1 MNKIGCLIIG
11 LLVMSGCSGSFN
23 HQGKTPLVE
32 VGDAFLYKEDLDA
45 ALPVGIHDKD
55 SVRFAE
61 DYIRNW
67 VEDVLL
73 YGKAEGNIPDNEK
86 IDQQVAAYRRA
97 LIMHTY
103 QEELVRQK
111 LGTEVSEEEIEA
123 YYEAHAAQFRAEQPY
138 IQGLFMKVP
147 VQTRNLNRVR
157 NWYKRNTQDAI
168 DGLEKFS
175 IAHAVSYEYFYD
187 RWRPVSEFALKMPLE
202 ALETDMDYLKRNKN
216 LEVRDTV
223 YCYFLHVEQFL
234 PKGDPLPLE
243 YAKNEIKEMIIN
255 LKRVA
260 FINQIKND
268 LYREASENNDIIYY
282 KPDNE

>member
-216 LEVRDTV
+216 VEVRDTV

-234 PKGDPLPLE
+234 PKGDLLPLE

-260 FINQIKND
+260 FINQMKND

>member
-1 MNKIGCLIIG
+1 MNRIGCLIIG

-216 LEVRDTV
+216 VEVRDTV

-260 FINQIKND
+260 FINQMKND
-268 LYREASENNDIIYY
+268 LYREALENNDIIYY

>member
-1 MNKIGCLIIG
+1 MNRIGCLIIG

-45 ALPVGIHDKD
+45 ALPVGIQDKD

-111 LGTEVSEEEIEA
+111 LGNEVSEEEIEA

-216 LEVRDTV
+216 VEVRDTV

>member
-1 MNKIGCLIIG
+1 MNRIGCLIIG

-23 HQGKTPLVE
+23 HQGKTPLVK

-111 LGTEVSEEEIEA
+111 LGNEVSEEEIEA

-216 LEVRDTV
+216 VEVRDTV

-260 FINQIKND
+260 FINQMKND

>member
-1 MNKIGCLIIG
+1 MNRIGCLIIG

-32 VGDAFLYKEDLDA
+32 IGDAFLYKEDLDA

-216 LEVRDTV
+216 VEVRDTV

-260 FINQIKND
+260 FINQMKND

>member
-111 LGTEVSEEEIEA
+111 LGNEVSEEEIEA

-147 VQTRNLNRVR
+147 VQTRNLNQVR

-216 LEVRDTV
+216 VEVRDTV

-260 FINQIKND
+260 FINQMKND

>member
-1 MNKIGCLIIG
+1 MNRIGCLIIG

-45 ALPVGIHDKD
+45 ALPVGIQDKD

-111 LGTEVSEEEIEA
+111 LGNEVSEEEIEA

-216 LEVRDTV
+216 VEVRDTV

-260 FINQIKND
+260 FINQMKND

>member
-32 VGDAFLYKEDLDA
+32 IGDAFLYKEDLDA

-111 LGTEVSEEEIEA
+111 LGNEVSEEEIEA

-216 LEVRDTV
+216 VEVRDTV

-243 YAKNEIKEMIIN
+243 YAKNEIKEIIIN

-260 FINQIKND
+260 FINQMKND

>member
-111 LGTEVSEEEIEA
+111 LGNEVSEEEIEA

-202 ALETDMDYLKRNKN
+202 ALETDMDYLKWNKN
-216 LEVRDTV
+216 VEVRDTV

-234 PKGDPLPLE
+234 PKGDLLPLE

-260 FINQIKND
+260 FINQMKND

>member
-1 MNKIGCLIIG
+1 MNRIGCLIIG

-73 YGKAEGNIPDNEK
+73 YRKAEGNIPDNEK

-111 LGTEVSEEEIEA
+111 LGNEVSEEEIEA

-216 LEVRDTV
+216 VEVRDTV

-260 FINQIKND
+260 FINQMKND

>member
-1 MNKIGCLIIG
+1 MNRIGCLIIG

-32 VGDAFLYKEDLDA
+32 VGNAFLYKEDLDA

-111 LGTEVSEEEIEA
+111 LGNEVSEEEIEA

-216 LEVRDTV
+216 VEVRDTV

>member
-1 MNKIGCLIIG
+1 MNRIGCLIIG

-32 VGDAFLYKEDLDA
+32 IGDAFLYKEDLDA

-111 LGTEVSEEEIEA
+111 LGNEVSEEEIEA

-216 LEVRDTV
+216 VEVRDTV

-260 FINQIKND
+260 FINQMKND

>member
-11 LLVMSGCSGSFN
+11 LVVMSGCSGSFN

-216 LEVRDTV
+216 VEVRDTV

>member
-111 LGTEVSEEEIEA
+111 LGNEVSEEEIEA

-216 LEVRDTV
+216 VEVRDTV

-260 FINQIKND
+260 FINQMKND

>member
-1 MNKIGCLIIG
+1 MNRIGCLIIG

-111 LGTEVSEEEIEA
+111 LGNEVSEEEIEA

-216 LEVRDTV
+216 VEVRDTV

-234 PKGDPLPLE
+234 PKGDLLPLE

-260 FINQIKND
+260 FINQMKND

>member
-1 MNKIGCLIIG
+1 MNRIGCLIIG

-45 ALPVGIHDKD
+45 ALPVGIQDKD

-216 LEVRDTV
+216 VEVRDTV

>member
-1 MNKIGCLIIG
+1 MNRIGCLIIG

-32 VGDAFLYKEDLDA
+32 IGDAFLYKEDLDA

-111 LGTEVSEEEIEA
+111 LGNEVSEEEIEA

-157 NWYKRNTQDAI
+157 NWYKQNTQDAI

-202 ALETDMDYLKRNKN
+202 ALETDLDYLKRNKN
-216 LEVRDTV
+216 VEVRDTV

-260 FINQIKND
+260 FINQMKND

>member
-111 LGTEVSEEEIEA
+111 LGTEV
-123 YYEAHAAQFRAEQPY
+123 F
-138 IQGLFMKVP
+138 KVC
-147 VQTRNLNRVR
+147 
-157 NWYKRNTQDAI
+157 
-168 DGLEKFS
+168 S
-175 IAHAVSYEYFYD
+175 
-187 RWRPVSEFALKMPLE
+187 
-202 ALETDMDYLKRNKN
+202 
-216 LEVRDTV
+216 
-223 YCYFLHVEQFL
+223 
-234 PKGDPLPLE
+234 
-243 YAKNEIKEMIIN
+243 
-255 LKRVA
+255 
-260 FINQIKND
+260 
-268 LYREASENNDIIYY
+268 
-282 KPDNE
+282 

>member
-111 LGTEVSEEEIEA
+111 LGNEVSEEEIEA

-202 ALETDMDYLKRNKN
+202 ALETDLDYLKRNKN
-216 LEVRDTV
+216 VEVRDTV

-243 YAKNEIKEMIIN
+243 YAKNEIKEIIIN

-260 FINQIKND
+260 FINQMKND

>member
-1 MNKIGCLIIG
+1 MNRIGCLIIG

-216 LEVRDTV
+216 VEVRDTV

-260 FINQIKND
+260 FINQMKND

>member
-1 MNKIGCLIIG
+1 MNRIGCLIIG

-103 QEELVRQK
+103 QEELVKQK
-111 LGTEVSEEEIEA
+111 LGNEVSEEEIEA

-216 LEVRDTV
+216 VEVRDTV

>member
-1 MNKIGCLIIG
+1 
-11 LLVMSGCSGSFN
+11 MSGCSGSFN

-216 LEVRDTV
+216 VEVRDTV

-260 FINQIKND
+260 FINQMKND
-268 LYREASENNDIIYY
+268 LYREALENNDIIYY

>member
-11 LLVMSGCSGSFN
+11 LLVMGGCSGSFN

-216 LEVRDTV
+216 VEVRDTV

-234 PKGDPLPLE
+234 PKGDLLPLE

-260 FINQIKND
+260 FINQMKND

>member
-1 MNKIGCLIIG
+1 MNRIGCLIIG

-216 LEVRDTV
+216 VEVRDTV

-243 YAKNEIKEMIIN
+243 YAKNEIKEIIIN

-260 FINQIKND
+260 FINQMKND

>member
-147 VQTRNLNRVR
+147 VQTRNLNQVR

-216 LEVRDTV
+216 VEVRDTV

>member
-1 MNKIGCLIIG
+1 MNRIGCLIIG

-216 LEVRDTV
+216 VEVRDTV

-234 PKGDPLPLE
+234 PKGDLLPLE

>member
-111 LGTEVSEEEIEA
+111 LGNEVSEEEIEA

-216 LEVRDTV
+216 VEVRDTV

-243 YAKNEIKEMIIN
+243 YAKNEIKEIIIN

-260 FINQIKND
+260 FINQMKND

>member
-1 MNKIGCLIIG
+1 MNRIGCLIIG

-32 VGDAFLYKEDLDA
+32 IGDAFLYKEDLDA

-111 LGTEVSEEEIEA
+111 LGNEVSEEEIEA

-216 LEVRDTV
+216 VEVRDTV

>member
-1 MNKIGCLIIG
+1 MNRIGCLIIG

-216 LEVRDTV
+216 VEVRDTV

>member
-216 LEVRDTV
+216 VEVRDTV

>member
-216 LEVRDTV
+216 VEVRDTV

-282 KPDNE
+282 KSDNE

>member
-1 MNKIGCLIIG
+1 MNRIGCLIIG

-32 VGDAFLYKEDLDA
+32 VGDVFLYKEDLDA

-111 LGTEVSEEEIEA
+111 LGNEVSEEEIEA

-157 NWYKRNTQDAI
+157 NWYKQNTQDAI

-216 LEVRDTV
+216 VEVRDTV

-243 YAKNEIKEMIIN
+243 YAKNEIKEIIIN

-260 FINQIKND
+260 FINQMKND

>member
-216 LEVRDTV
+216 VEVRDTV

-260 FINQIKND
+260 FINQMKND
-268 LYREASENNDIIYY
+268 LYREALENNDIIYY